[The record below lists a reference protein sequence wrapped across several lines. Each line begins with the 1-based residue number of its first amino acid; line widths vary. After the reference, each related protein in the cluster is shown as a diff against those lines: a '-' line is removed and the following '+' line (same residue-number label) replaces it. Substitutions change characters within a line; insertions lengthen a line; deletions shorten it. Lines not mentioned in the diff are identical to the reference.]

1 MFMRIASVSLCSLV
15 LPLCCMEG
23 GTDESV
29 DTAIQSVTE
38 RNALI
43 IGSQF

>member
-1 MFMRIASVSLCSLV
+1 MFMRIANASLCSLV
-15 LPLCCMEG
+15 LPLCCVG
-23 GTDESV
+23 GGADESG

-38 RNALI
+38 RNAII